1 MTESDLQEKE
11 IKQNFG
17 YAFLLTSI
25 LRLHKHYMFSK
36 MKLDRRENL
45 GYKIKNPAFPHS
57 HRHAYTSDGAT
68 KSRDNFVEGL
78 I

>member
-45 GYKIKNPAFPHS
+45 GYKIKKNPPFSPLSSACIYIRWRNKIP
-57 HRHAYTSDGAT
+57 G
-68 KSRDNFVEGL
+68 
-78 I
+78 